1 MGDISKKVSVEVI
14 KRLPR
19 YYRYL
24 RDLADNGVVR
34 ISSQVLGEKM
44 NITASQIRQDLN
56 CFGGFGQQGYG
67 YNVEALYNSIGEILG
82 LHNGHKII
90 IVGAGHLG
98 QALINYKSFEKRGF
112 TIIGVFDIKKELIG
126 QDLGGHKVMHMD
138 ELESFIKENNPD
150 IAVLSIPKTAANN
163 VAQRLVTCGIKGF
176 MNFCYVDIDVPDD
189 VCVENIHLS
198 DTLMT
203 LSYRLKNSQNKDI
216 SL

>member
-1 MGDISKKVSVEVI
+1 MAEINKKVSVEVV

-24 RDLADNGVVR
+24 RDLIDNGVTR

-67 YNVEALYNSIGEILG
+67 YNVEALYNAIGEILG
-82 LHNGHKII
+82 LNNGHKII
-90 IVGAGHLG
+90 IIGAGHLG
-98 QALINYKSFEKRGF
+98 QALINFNSFEKRGF
-112 TIIGVFDIKKELIG
+112 KIIGVFDIKKELIG
-126 QDLGGHKVMHMD
+126 EIMGGHKVMHMD
-138 ELESFIKENNPD
+138 MLDDFISKEKPD
-150 IAVLSIPKTAANN
+150 IAVLSVPKSAANS
-163 VAQRLVTCGIKGF
+163 VAQQLVLDGIKGF

-189 VCVENIHLS
+189 VCVENVHLS

-203 LSYRLKNSQNKDI
+203 LSYRLKNNKDI
-216 SL
+216 

>member
-1 MGDISKKVSVEVI
+1 MADMSKKVSVEVV

-24 RDLADNGVVR
+24 RDLADNGVTR

-67 YNVEALYNSIGEILG
+67 YNVEALYNAIGEILG

-90 IVGAGHLG
+90 VVGAGHLG

-112 TIIGVFDIKKELIG
+112 KIIGVFDIKEELIG
-126 QDLGGHKVMHMD
+126 RDMGGLKVMHFD
-138 ELESFIKENNPD
+138 SLEEFIKKENPD
-150 IAVLSIPKTAANN
+150 IAVLSVPKTAANS
-163 VAQRLVTCGIKGF
+163 VAQQLVSCGIKGL
-176 MNFCYVDIDVPDD
+176 MNFCYVDIDVPED

-203 LSYRLKNSQNKDI
+203 LSYRLKNSMDENI
-216 SL
+216 

>member
-1 MGDISKKVSVEVI
+1 MAEISKKVSVEVV

-24 RDLADNGVVR
+24 RDLADNGVTR

-44 NITASQIRQDLN
+44 NVTASQIRQDLN

-67 YNVEALYNSIGEILG
+67 YNVEALYNAIGEILG

-90 IVGAGHLG
+90 VVGAGHLG

-112 TIIGVFDIKKELIG
+112 KIIGVFDVKEELIG
-126 QDLGGHKVMHMD
+126 KELGGHEVLHMGK
-138 ELESFIKENNPD
+138 LEEFIKEQQPD
-150 IAVLSIPKTAANN
+150 IAVLSVPKTAANN
-163 VAQRLVTCGIKGF
+163 VAQQLVSCGIKGL
-176 MNFCYVDIDVPDD
+176 MNFCYIDIDVPED

-203 LSYRLKNSQNKDI
+203 LSYRLKNAKNKDI
-216 SL
+216 

>member
-1 MGDISKKVSVEVI
+1 MSKKVSVEVI

-24 RDLADNGVVR
+24 KDLADNGVTR
-34 ISSQVLGEKM
+34 ISSHVLGEKM

-67 YNVEALYNSIGEILG
+67 YNVEALYNAIGEILG

-90 IVGAGHLG
+90 VVGAGHLG
-98 QALINYKSFEKRGF
+98 QALLNYKSFEKRGF
-112 TIIGVFDIKKELIG
+112 KIIGVFDIKEELIVRDMG
-126 QDLGGHKVMHMD
+126 ELKVLHID
-138 ELESFIKENNPD
+138 SLEDFIKNEKPD
-150 IAVLSIPKTAANN
+150 IAVLSVPKSSANS
-163 VAQRLVTCGIKGF
+163 VAQKLVSFGIKGF
-176 MNFCYVDIDVPDD
+176 MNFCYIDIDVPED

-203 LSYRLKNSQNKDI
+203 LSYRLKNVQNKE
-216 SL
+216 

>member
-1 MGDISKKVSVEVI
+1 MADMSKKVSVEVI

-24 RDLADNGVVR
+24 KDLADNGVTR
-34 ISSQVLGEKM
+34 ISSHVLGEKM

-67 YNVEALYNSIGEILG
+67 YNVEALYNAIGEILG

-90 IVGAGHLG
+90 VVGAGHLG
-98 QALINYKSFEKRGF
+98 QALLNYKSFEKRGF
-112 TIIGVFDIKKELIG
+112 KIIGVFDIKEELIVRDMG
-126 QDLGGHKVMHMD
+126 ELKVLHID
-138 ELESFIKENNPD
+138 SLEDFIKNEKPD
-150 IAVLSIPKTAANN
+150 IAVLSVPKSSANS
-163 VAQRLVTCGIKGF
+163 VAQKLVSFGIKGF
-176 MNFCYVDIDVPDD
+176 MNFCYIDIDVPED

-203 LSYRLKNSQNKDI
+203 LSYRLKNVQNKE
-216 SL
+216 

>member
-1 MGDISKKVSVEVI
+1 MADISKKVSVEVV

-24 RDLADNGVVR
+24 RDLADNGVTR
-34 ISSQVLGEKM
+34 ISSQVLGDKM

-67 YNVEALYNSIGEILG
+67 YNVEALYNAIGKILG
-82 LHNGHKII
+82 IHNGHKII

-112 TIIGVFDIKKELIG
+112 KIIGVFDVREDLIG
-126 QDLGGHKVMHMD
+126 QNMGDLNVLHMD
-138 ELESFIKENNPD
+138 SLEEFVKKENPD
-150 IAVLSIPKTAANN
+150 IAVLSVPKSAANN
-163 VAQRLVTCGIKGF
+163 VAQQLVSCGIKGL
-176 MNFCYVDIDVPDD
+176 MNFCYIDIDVPND

-203 LSYRLKNSQNKDI
+203 LSYRLKNTLNNNI
-216 SL
+216 

>member
-1 MGDISKKVSVEVI
+1 MADISKKVSVEVV

-24 RDLADNGVVR
+24 RDLADNGVTR

-67 YNVEALYNSIGEILG
+67 YNVEALYNAIGEILG
-82 LHNGHKII
+82 IHNGHKII
-90 IVGAGHLG
+90 VVGAGHLG

-112 TIIGVFDIKKELIG
+112 KIIGVFDVKEELIG
-126 QDLGGHKVMHMD
+126 QNMGALNVLHMD
-138 ELESFIKENNPD
+138 FLEEFIKKENPD
-150 IAVLSIPKTAANN
+150 IAVLSVPKSAANS
-163 VAQRLVTCGIKGF
+163 VAQQLVSFGIKGL
-176 MNFCYVDIDVPDD
+176 MNFCYIDIDVPDD

-203 LSYRLKNSQNKDI
+203 LSYRLKNTQNNI
-216 SL
+216 

>member
-1 MGDISKKVSVEVI
+1 MAEMSKKVSVEVV

-24 RDLADNGVVR
+24 RDLADNGITR

-67 YNVEALYNSIGEILG
+67 YNVEALYNAIGEILG

-112 TIIGVFDIKKELIG
+112 KIIGVFDVKEDLIG
-126 QDLGGHKVMHMD
+126 QDLGGHEVLHMD
-138 ELESFIKENNPD
+138 SLPDFIKEQKPD
-150 IAVLSIPKTAANN
+150 IAILSVPKAAANT
-163 VAQRLVTCGIKGF
+163 VAQQLVSYGIKGL
-176 MNFCYVDIDVPDD
+176 MNFCYIDINVPED

-203 LSYRLKNSQNKDI
+203 LSYRLKNGQNKDI
-216 SL
+216 

>member
-1 MGDISKKVSVEVI
+1 MADMSKKVSVEVV

-24 RDLADNGVVR
+24 RDLADNGVTR

-67 YNVEALYNSIGEILG
+67 YNVEALYNAIGEILG

-112 TIIGVFDIKKELIG
+112 KIIGVFDIKEELIG
-126 QDLGGHKVMHMD
+126 QDMGELKVMHTDSMED
-138 ELESFIKENNPD
+138 FIKKENPD
-150 IAVLSIPKTAANN
+150 IAVLSVPKSAANN
-163 VAQRLVTCGIKGF
+163 VAQQLVSFGIKGL
-176 MNFCYVDIDVPDD
+176 MNFCYVDIDVPED

-203 LSYRLKNSQNKDI
+203 LSYRLKNAQNKE
-216 SL
+216 

>member
-1 MGDISKKVSVEVI
+1 MAEISKKVSVEVV

-24 RDLADNGVVR
+24 RDLADNGVTR

-67 YNVEALYNSIGEILG
+67 YNVEALYNAIGEILG

-90 IVGAGHLG
+90 VVGAGHLG

-112 TIIGVFDIKKELIG
+112 KIIGVFDVKEDLIG
-126 QDLGGHKVMHMD
+126 HNLGDLTVLHMD
-138 ELESFIKENNPD
+138 DLEDFIKEQNPD
-150 IAVLSIPKTAANN
+150 IAVLSVPKAAANN
-163 VAQRLVTCGIKGF
+163 VAQQLVSFGIKGL
-176 MNFCYVDIDVPDD
+176 MNFCYIDIDVPDD

-203 LSYRLKNSQNKDI
+203 LSYRLKNTQNGDI
-216 SL
+216 

>member
-1 MGDISKKVSVEVI
+1 MAEISKKVSVEVV

-24 RDLADNGVVR
+24 RDLADNGVTR

-67 YNVEALYNSIGEILG
+67 YNVEALYNAIGEILG

-90 IVGAGHLG
+90 VVGAGHLG

-112 TIIGVFDIKKELIG
+112 KIIGVFDVKEDLVG
-126 QDLGGHKVMHMD
+126 QNLGGHDVLHMD
-138 ELESFIKENNPD
+138 TLGDFIKEQKPD
-150 IAVLSIPKTAANN
+150 IAVLSVPKAAANN
-163 VAQRLVTCGIKGF
+163 VAQQLVSYGIKGL
-176 MNFCYVDIDVPDD
+176 MNFCYIDIDVPTD

-203 LSYRLKNSQNKDI
+203 LSYRLKNSKNKGI
-216 SL
+216 

>member
-1 MGDISKKVSVEVI
+1 MAELTKKVSVEVV

-24 RDLADNGVVR
+24 RNLADEGVTRV
-34 ISSQVLGEKM
+34 SSQVLGEKM
-44 NITASQIRQDLN
+44 NVTASQIRQDLN

-67 YNVEALYNSIGEILG
+67 YNVEALYNAIGEILG

-112 TIIGVFDIKKELIG
+112 KIVGVFDVKDDLVG
-126 QDLGGHKVMHMD
+126 QNLGGYDVLHMD
-138 ELESFIKENNPD
+138 TVGDFISANQPD
-150 IAVLSIPKTAANN
+150 IAVLAIPKIAANE
-163 VAQRLVTCGIKGF
+163 VAQQLVTYGIKGF
-176 MNFCYVDIDVPDD
+176 MNFCYVDIDVPED

-203 LSYRLKNSQNKDI
+203 LSYRLKNTQNNKDI
-216 SL
+216 

>member
-1 MGDISKKVSVEVI
+1 MADMSKKVSVEVI

-24 RDLADNGVVR
+24 KDLADNGVTR
-34 ISSQVLGEKM
+34 ISSHVLGEKM

-67 YNVEALYNSIGEILG
+67 YNVEALYNAIGEILG

-90 IVGAGHLG
+90 VVGAGHLG
-98 QALINYKSFEKRGF
+98 QALLNYKSFEKRGF
-112 TIIGVFDIKKELIG
+112 KIIGVFDIKEELIG
-126 QDLGGHKVMHMD
+126 QDMGGLKVLHID
-138 ELESFIKENNPD
+138 SLEDFIKNEKPD
-150 IAVLSIPKTAANN
+150 IAVLSVPKSSANS
-163 VAQRLVTCGIKGF
+163 VAQKLVSFGIKGF
-176 MNFCYVDIDVPDD
+176 MNFCYIDIDVPED

-203 LSYRLKNSQNKDI
+203 LSYRLKNAQNN
-216 SL
+216 

>member
-1 MGDISKKVSVEVI
+1 MAEISKKVSVEVV

-24 RDLADNGVVR
+24 RDLADNGVTR

-67 YNVEALYNSIGEILG
+67 YNVEALYNAIGEILG

-90 IVGAGHLG
+90 VVGAGHLG

-112 TIIGVFDIKKELIG
+112 KIIGVFDVKEELIG
-126 QDLGGHKVMHMD
+126 QNLGGLTVLHMD
-138 ELESFIKENNPD
+138 DLEDFIKKESPD
-150 IAVLSIPKTAANN
+150 IAVLSVPKAAANN
-163 VAQRLVTCGIKGF
+163 VAQQLVSLGIKGL
-176 MNFCYVDIDVPDD
+176 MNFCYIDIDVPDD

-203 LSYRLKNSQNKDI
+203 LSYRLKNTQNSDI
-216 SL
+216 

>member
-1 MGDISKKVSVEVI
+1 MADMSKKVSVEVI

-24 RDLADNGVVR
+24 KDLADNGVTRV
-34 ISSQVLGEKM
+34 SSHVLGEKM

-67 YNVEALYNSIGEILG
+67 YNVEALYNAIGEILG

-90 IVGAGHLG
+90 VVGAGHLV
-98 QALINYKSFEKRGF
+98 QALLNYKSFEKRGF
-112 TIIGVFDIKKELIG
+112 KIIGVFDIKEELIG
-126 QDLGGHKVMHMD
+126 RDMGELKVLHID
-138 ELESFIKENNPD
+138 SLEDFIKNEKPD
-150 IAVLSIPKTAANN
+150 IAVLSVPKSSANS
-163 VAQRLVTCGIKGF
+163 VAQKLVSFGIKGF
-176 MNFCYVDIDVPDD
+176 MNFCYIDIDVPED

-203 LSYRLKNSQNKDI
+203 LSYRLKNAQNN
-216 SL
+216 

>member
-1 MGDISKKVSVEVI
+1 MAEINKKVSVEVV

-24 RDLADNGVVR
+24 RDLADNGITRV
-34 ISSQVLGEKM
+34 SSQVLGEKM

-67 YNVEALYNSIGEILG
+67 YNVEALYNAIGEILG
-82 LHNGHKII
+82 LNNGHKII

-98 QALINYKSFEKRGF
+98 QALINFNSFEKRGF
-112 TIIGVFDIKKELIG
+112 KIIGVFDVKENLIG
-126 QDLGGHKVMHMD
+126 QNLGGHTVLHMD
-138 ELESFIKENNPD
+138 SLDSFIKEKNPD
-150 IAVLSIPKTAANN
+150 IAVLCIPKTVANS
-163 VAQRLVTCGIKGF
+163 VAQQLVSAGIKGL

-189 VCVENIHLS
+189 VCVENIHLL

-203 LSYRLKNSQNKDI
+203 LSYRLKNRQNEDI
-216 SL
+216 